1 MFGLSSI
8 FGEWRRESALGA
20 SDGHRIDLTFHSPDC
35 LPPCLS
41 FAVAVIKTFPYRCE
55 LSQLVEEKINARAH
69 AKIVGETDPVP
80 RTRHAIIARIK
91 KIELTELKV
100 LWSRGNVK
108 AIFMRHSKS
117 NFRWNPIDLILFN
130 HVAKMYNEEKF

>member
-8 FGEWRRESALGA
+8 FGEWRRESAPGA

-35 LPPCLS
+35 LPPYLS

-55 LSQLVEEKINARAH
+55 LSQLVEAKINARAH

-91 KIELTELKV
+91 KIQLTVELKV
-100 LWSRGNVK
+100 LWSRENVK

-117 NFRWNPIDLILFN
+117 SFR
-130 HVAKMYNEEKF
+130 